1 MIRLLLRQ
9 PGAGSSVVCF
19 SKDVK
24 VPVKVRRTLSSVGTS
39 SSNSPVLNPDSS
51 IRMNCCDSP
60 WLFALVGLC
69 FAEDTFFYHQYF
81 ISNLVIIVNTFS
93 VLVLIATISQRL
105 PILCQSATNGMSKSM
120 SCWRMVAPGEALS
133 M

>member
-39 SSNSPVLNPDSS
+39 ASKFILS
-51 IRMNCCDSP
+51 
-60 WLFALVGLC
+60 WLLTG
-69 FAEDTFFYHQYF
+69 Q
-81 ISNLVIIVNTFS
+81 
-93 VLVLIATISQRL
+93 
-105 PILCQSATNGMSKSM
+105 TNGKDFVDAKCRCNFVNWESTSQNTQGLNILTKVTVEYYSKF
-120 SCWRMVAPGEALS
+120 E
-133 M
+133 